1 MKTGSLIAGSLI
13 AALGL
18 VSVPGAAGA
27 TTPPDEPEFCAPWQT
42 ATALFNT
49 DGPVD
54 PAVAEQA
61 LADVTAAAPD
71 ELAES
76 AEVVVAA
83 ATLAASGDFSGFD
96 SPDFQVAVGEVDN
109 WVFDQCPFDGR
120 IDVQAVDWA
129 FGDIPLEIS
138 AGSVAFRLS
147 NLGDE
152 LHEMAIVR
160 VAEGTTE
167 TLQELEPLLAVQDP
181 AAMEKIEF
189 VAGAFS
195 PGPDAPGVAFA
206 DLEPGEYAAICFI
219 PVGTLQE
226 MAAEGGADES
236 APADTAA
243 AGTTGTSAEGSA
255 PTDTGGSMPEEPPAD
270 GLHAAHGMVQHF
282 TVVEGS

>member
-1 MKTGSLIAGSLI
+1 
-13 AALGL
+13 
-18 VSVPGAAGA
+18 V
-27 TTPPDEPEFCAPWQT
+27 PWQT
-42 ATALFNT
+42 ATALFQS
-49 DGPVD
+49 DGEVD
-54 PAVAEQA
+54 PAAAEQA
-61 LADVTAAAPD
+61 LADVSATAPD

-83 ATLAASGDFSGFD
+83 ATQAAGGDFSGFD

-109 WVFDQCPFDGR
+109 WVFEQCAFDER
-120 IDVQAVDWA
+120 LDVQAVDWA
-129 FGDIPLEIS
+129 FGDIPLEIA

-167 TLQELEPLLAVQDP
+167 TLQELEPLLAMQDP

-226 MAAEGGADES
+226 MMAEGGPDES
-236 APADTAA
+236 APAGTAP
-243 AGTTGTSAEGSA
+243 AGTAPAGSA
-255 PTDTGGSMPEEPPAD
+255 PMDTSGSMPEEAPGD
-270 GLHAAHGMVQHF
+270 GLHAAHGMVQYF